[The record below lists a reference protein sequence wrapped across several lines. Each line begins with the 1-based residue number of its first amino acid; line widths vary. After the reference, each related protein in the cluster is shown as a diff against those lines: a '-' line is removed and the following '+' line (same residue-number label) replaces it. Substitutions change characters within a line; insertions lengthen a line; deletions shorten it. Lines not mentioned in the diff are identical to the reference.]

1 MYGVRRPELG
11 LDLAELGENHLTAL
25 GHCLF
30 LLLKNCFPPSLGIP
44 VKASENI
51 FCMLDDVRKTARK
64 QRHFAFENGMHF
76 SAPQHRNLP
85 CWLSQRF

>member
-30 LLLKNCFPPSLGIP
+30 LLLKNCFPPSLGIDHMKMGKLREICGGSICILP
-44 VKASENI
+44 VVI
-51 FCMLDDVRKTARK
+51 IT
-64 QRHFAFENGMHF
+64 
-76 SAPQHRNLP
+76 
-85 CWLSQRF
+85 